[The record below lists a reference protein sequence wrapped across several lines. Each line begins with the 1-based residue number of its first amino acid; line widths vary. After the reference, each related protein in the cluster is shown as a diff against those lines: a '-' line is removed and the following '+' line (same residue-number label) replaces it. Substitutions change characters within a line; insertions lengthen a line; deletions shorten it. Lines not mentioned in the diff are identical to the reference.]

1 MKIRSAIL
9 IIAAL
14 LSVGTPSWAL
24 GKNGEFIIVLD
35 AGHGG
40 KDPGAVNGKNQE
52 KTINL
57 NVTLKVGKLIE
68 QNCSNVKVIYT
79 RKTDVFVE
87 LYKRADIA
95 NKAGAD
101 MFVSVHTNAA
111 TGKSAKGAETYLLGV
126 EENRT
131 SANFNVAAAENKA
144 ILLESDYEAHYEGY
158 DPNVAESQIIFEFMQ
173 NEYQKESLKMAS
185 MVQDGMVKGAKR
197 PDRGVH
203 QAGYLVLWKSAMPSI
218 LIELGFISNTEE
230 CKYLV
235 STAGQDELSK
245 HIAKSICSYIE
256 EYQAQ
261 AKKIDTQ
268 KKESIAQESAAS
280 SASTT
285 KPASGASS
293 KSTASSA
300 STAKPA
306 ASNTKPA
313 GGANSGSSTNS
324 TASTKTSSSIDTT
337 RPVYKVQFMTTK
349 NKLASNDKAI
359 QGYSSV
365 SFEQENN
372 LYKYFCGD
380 TNSYDDAVKTRDN
393 VRKKYPDAFI
403 VAVLNGKRISVQEAR
418 KL

>member
-1 MKIRSAIL
+1 MHIIKFRTLLILAIG
-9 IIAAL
+9 L
-14 LSVGTPSWAL
+14 LSCWTQSWAL

-57 NVTLKVGKLIE
+57 NVTLKTGKLIE

-101 MFVSVHTNAA
+101 MFVSIHTNAA
-111 TGKSAKGAETYLLGV
+111 TGKSARGAETYLLGV

-131 SANFNVAAAENKA
+131 SANFNVAAEENKA

-185 MVQDGMVKGAKR
+185 MVQNGMTKQAKR
-197 PDRGVH
+197 HDRGVH

-218 LIELGFISNTEE
+218 LIELGFISNADE

-235 STAGQDELSK
+235 STKGQDELSEA
-245 HIAKSICSYIE
+245 IAKSICEYIE

-261 AKKIDTQ
+261 ARKIDAQ
-268 KKESIAQESAAS
+268 KKESLTASAAPAATSAPAAQKSGEKEKESAEKA
-280 SASTT
+280 
-285 KPASGASS
+285 GNS
-293 KSTASSA
+293 KEL
-300 STAKPA
+300 
-306 ASNTKPA
+306 
-313 GGANSGSSTNS
+313 
-324 TASTKTSSSIDTT
+324 
-337 RPVYKVQFMTTK
+337 PVYKVQFLTAK
-349 NKLASNDKAI
+349 NRLADNDKAFS
-359 QGYSSV
+359 GYKSV
-365 SFEQENN
+365 SFIRENN

-380 TNSYDDAVKTRDN
+380 TNSYEEIQKTRDN

-403 VAVLNGKRISVQEAR
+403 IATLNGERISLQDAR
-418 KL
+418 KMSGK